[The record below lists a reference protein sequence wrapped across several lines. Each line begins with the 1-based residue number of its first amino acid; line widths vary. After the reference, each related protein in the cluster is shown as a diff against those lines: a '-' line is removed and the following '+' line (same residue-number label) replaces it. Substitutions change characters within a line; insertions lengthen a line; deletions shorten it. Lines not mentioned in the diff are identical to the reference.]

1 MAFPGAW
8 RGTATTQREESA
20 MPTLGI
26 IGSGNIGSAVARLAV
41 AADIDVV
48 IANSRGPQSLAALVE
63 ELGPRA
69 TAGTVEQAARAGEA
83 TLLSIPL
90 AAYSSVPAELL
101 RGRTVLDTGNYYPF
115 RDGRIAELDAE
126 KVTTTE
132 LAQQVLSGALLVKV
146 INNIMAHHIPLLA
159 RPAGAPDR
167 SALPIAGD
175 DPGAKARAA
184 QLIERLGFDTVDA
197 GTLADSWRFEPESGA
212 YTQIYLADPDV
223 PVERILQAPAAPL
236 PADKLRAALQAS
248 HRVKVADRTF

>member
-1 MAFPGAW
+1 M
-8 RGTATTQREESA
+8 S
-20 MPTLGI
+20 TLGI
-26 IGSGNIGSAVARLAV
+26 IGSGQIGSAVARLAV

-63 ELGPRA
+63 ELGSRA
-69 TAGTVEQAARAGEA
+69 TAGTVKQAAHAGEA

-90 AAYSSVPAELL
+90 TAYSSVPADLL

-115 RDGRIAELDAE
+115 RDGRIAELDSE

-132 LAQQVLSGALLVKV
+132 LAQQLLPGALLVKAF
-146 INNIMAHHIPLLA
+146 NNILAHHIPQLA
-159 RPAGAPDR
+159 RHTRAPDR

-197 GTLADSWRFEPESGA
+197 GTLSESWRFEPESGA
-212 YTQIYLADPDV
+212 YIQIYLNDPDV
-223 PVERILQAPAAPL
+223 PVERILQTPTAPL

-248 HRVKVADRTF
+248 QRVKVAERTF